1 MMQSFLF
8 SALVPL
14 AVLLG
19 LTVWWMLCRKVP
31 FMQRLAVLALGISA
45 LAWIVYM
52 HPATAGGIPLL
63 TIVVPIMTI
72 GSVAV
77 LVATRSL
84 PWPRRRAALLLVL
97 IGPAVVCS
105 AIRVDGL
112 KEDEMPI
119 ISWRWQPTPEEVAEA
134 GFNSDAPTTRTAT
147 IPAEVSP
154 GDWPSFRGP
163 DRDGRAAGITFA
175 TSWAEEA
182 PKELWRR
189 GVGIGWSSFAAIGD
203 YVFTQEQRGEDELVV
218 CYEADTGEQIW
229 RSSLTIRFDEVHGGG
244 PRATPTFHEG
254 NLYALGAT
262 GALQCLDAST
272 GEPVWKR
279 ELTEDVDVAV
289 PTWGFSSSP
298 LVVEGLVIVSAG
310 GAKGNGVLAYD
321 LESGEPVW
329 QAGEEARSYTSV
341 HLATL
346 HDVPQ
351 LLVHSNFGLQSFV
364 PDSGT
369 LLWQHEWRSSA
380 MGERCIQPLLSASN
394 AILMGSTDMGTR
406 RIEINLAESDWSVD
420 EQWTNRK
427 FRSYFNDAVYHEGF
441 AYGFDGRL
449 FVCVDA
455 ATGERR
461 WKSQRHGGQVLLL
474 PDMNTLL
481 VLSNK
486 GVVILIEA
494 TPEGYHEV
502 TRLKAMDGKT
512 WNHPVIA
519 NGKLFVRNS
528 DEAVCYQL
536 PGWSGVT
543 SEPVVAESAR
553 ANE

>member
-1 MMQSFLF
+1 
-8 SALVPL
+8 
-14 AVLLG
+14 
-19 LTVWWMLCRKVP
+19 
-31 FMQRLAVLALGISA
+31 
-45 LAWIVYM
+45 
-52 HPATAGGIPLL
+52 
-63 TIVVPIMTI
+63 
-72 GSVAV
+72 
-77 LVATRSL
+77 
-84 PWPRRRAALLLVL
+84 
-97 IGPAVVCS
+97 
-105 AIRVDGL
+105 
-112 KEDEMPI
+112 
-119 ISWRWQPTPEEVAEA
+119 
-134 GFNSDAPTTRTAT
+134 
-147 IPAEVSP
+147 
-154 GDWPSFRGP
+154 
-163 DRDGRAAGITFA
+163 
-175 TSWAEEA
+175 
-182 PKELWRR
+182 
-189 GVGIGWSSFAAIGD
+189 
-203 YVFTQEQRGEDELVV
+203 
-218 CYEADTGEQIW
+218 
-229 RSSLTIRFDEVHGGG
+229 
-244 PRATPTFHEG
+244 
-254 NLYALGAT
+254 
-262 GALQCLDAST
+262 
-272 GEPVWKR
+272 
-279 ELTEDVDVAV
+279 
-289 PTWGFSSSP
+289 
-298 LVVEGLVIVSAG
+298 
-310 GAKGNGVLAYD
+310 
-321 LESGEPVW
+321 
-329 QAGEEARSYTSV
+329 
-341 HLATL
+341 
-346 HDVPQ
+346 
-351 LLVHSNFGLQSFV
+351 
-364 PDSGT
+364 
-369 LLWQHEWRSSA
+369 